1 MPNGPQQF
9 VVREGLTVRASASDA
24 PAGLAGRW
32 RILEQLLA
40 ASPALVV
47 AGAMLRSS
55 RRHASGR
62 LASRGLLG
70 RFSVSAMPRDL
81 CLVPGVPGGPMQ
93 NVSCR
98 VDLAD

>member
-70 RFSVSAMPRDL
+70 RFSVSAMPRD
-81 CLVPGVPGGPMQ
+81 
-93 NVSCR
+93 
-98 VDLAD
+98 